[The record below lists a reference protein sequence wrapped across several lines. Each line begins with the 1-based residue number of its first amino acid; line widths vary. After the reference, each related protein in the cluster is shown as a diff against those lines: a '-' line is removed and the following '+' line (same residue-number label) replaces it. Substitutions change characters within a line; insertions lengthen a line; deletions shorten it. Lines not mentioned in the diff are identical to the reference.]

1 MSPDEPPD
9 DRPGASP
16 EEIWS
21 DLDEAARERSLRLL
35 VELALR
41 LFSEEI
47 NAAKEEAD
55 DSTDDPPDPP
65 SAP

>member
-1 MSPDEPPD
+1 MSSDEPPD
-9 DRPGASP
+9 DRSGVSP

-21 DLDEAARERSLRLL
+21 DLDEVGRERTLRLL

-41 LFSEEI
+41 LFSEEVH
-47 NAAKEEAD
+47 AAKEEAD
-55 DSTDDPPDPP
+55 DCTDDSPDPS